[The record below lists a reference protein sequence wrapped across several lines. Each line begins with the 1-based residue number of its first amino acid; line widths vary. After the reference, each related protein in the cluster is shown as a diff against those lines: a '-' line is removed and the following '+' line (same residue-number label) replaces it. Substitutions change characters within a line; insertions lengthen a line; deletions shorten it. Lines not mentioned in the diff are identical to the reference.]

1 MNDLSKMRAPALEAL
16 NRLLCALDQ
25 QPASLEPEALKR
37 AFQELGSR
45 QSKEE
50 LFRRLNLTNKDQ
62 YEVFAKRL
70 RQMLERTREHD
81 LAPTDALAGRNAA
94 LAQLRF
100 LCAVEGVQRAQP
112 ALAILPDLGKLDASG
127 DEERARRQ
135 ARALELI
142 LRSLISERYGD
153 QESLVRRL
161 RELFSEPVVRDWLVR
176 AGDDNV
182 LAGTAF
188 SELATIFVD
197 QKEFA
202 ADNERLYKP
211 SPFLTLLRDKRKT
224 ITDFLNDIR
233 VLRNA
238 LAHHKKLSN
247 LQIRL
252 LDIYYDELVTPVQ
265 DGFDHDQTRVDPQ
278 SFLDTTK
285 DDLERYFGG
294 IGEDMQEVRDS
305 IGELAK
311 ELNELRGDVAKIRE
325 DVGGL
330 GHALRKHWW
339 LGVAGMVLLGA
350 TFALTLQTSETTGE
364 ISAGVRTIDRKLD
377 NVKQETSQ
385 DPRKELA
392 NLGIAWSKERFVDAI
407 KNGDLRLIGLF
418 LDGGINLQENFTA
431 LNIAMLFQS
440 KRYQQ
445 SLPVIEFM
453 RRHGVDFL
461 KDFDPASESHT
472 PLTIA
477 ASGSDEEALNWLLTH
492 GDRSVLVRPAV
503 GERLKGIGMNSY
515 WCATQENQLRL
526 VERLAAAGVPAA
538 PAYRTVMERYLAAGS
553 PLPDLRG
560 EESELAA
567 CEKLM
572 SVLRR
577 FTPEHREIDA
587 AVRAGAIVRLEE
599 QIDALQREIVGNRR
613 FADGDMVTRIDN
625 GRVYQLSYGRLKQEN
640 NENIQRAKARIK
652 ALSAG
657 R

>member
-1 MNDLSKMRAPALEAL
+1 MNDLSAMRVPALEAL

-25 QPASLEPEALKR
+25 KPDSLEPEALKKS
-37 AFQELGSR
+37 FQELGSR

-50 LFRRLNLTNKDQ
+50 LCRRLNLANKDQ

-100 LCAVEGVQRAQP
+100 LCAIEDVQRGQP

-153 QESLVRRL
+153 HESLIRRL
-161 RELFSEPVVRDWLVR
+161 RELFSEPVVRDWLAR
-176 AGDDNV
+176 AGGDDV

-197 QKEFA
+197 PKEFA

-247 LQIRL
+247 MQIRL

-285 DDLERYFGG
+285 DDLERYFSG
-294 IGEDMQEVRDS
+294 IGEDLHEVRDS

-392 NLGIAWSKERFVDAI
+392 NLGIAWSKERFVEAI

-418 LDGGINLQENFTA
+418 LDGGINLQEKFTA
-431 LNIAMLFQS
+431 LNIAMLFRTKS
-440 KRYQQ
+440 YQEN
-445 SLPVIEFM
+445 LPAIQFM
-453 RRHGVDFL
+453 RQRGVDFI
-461 KDFDPASESHT
+461 KDFDPASDSHT
-472 PLTIA
+472 PLTIVV
-477 ASGSDEEALNWLLTH
+477 SDGNEEALNWLLTH
-492 GDRSVLVRPAV
+492 GDRSLLARPAV
-503 GERLKGIGMNSY
+503 GERLEDMGMNSY
-515 WCATQENQLRL
+515 WCATQENRPRL
-526 VERLAAAGVPAA
+526 IERLAAAGTPTA
-538 PAYRTVMERYLAAGS
+538 PAYRRVMERYLAAGS
-553 PLPDLRG
+553 PLPVLRG
-560 EESELAA
+560 QEAELAA
-567 CEKLM
+567 CEKLLGI
-572 SVLRR
+572 LR
-577 FTPEHREIDA
+577 TTTQEHRKIDA
-587 AVRAGAIVRLEE
+587 LARTEAIKTLEQ
-599 QIDALQREIVGNRR
+599 QIFELQREIDSHGGL
-613 FADGDMVTRIDN
+613 ADGATVWRLN
-625 GRVYQLSYGRLKQEN
+625 GGDVKPLSYGRLKQEN

-657 R
+657 